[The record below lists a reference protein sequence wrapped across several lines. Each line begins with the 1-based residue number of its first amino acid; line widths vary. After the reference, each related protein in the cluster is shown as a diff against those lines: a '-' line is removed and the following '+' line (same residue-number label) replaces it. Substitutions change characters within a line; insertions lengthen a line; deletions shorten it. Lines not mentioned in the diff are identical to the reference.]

1 MKLIYWRA
9 IALAERGDL
18 GELARLI
25 LRGDT
30 FPNEYQQTVADY
42 FSGARKPRKR
52 RALRTAL
59 DISDAT
65 TVRLLLKALTHR
77 TRKHTVQNLR
87 RFVLAVTGHPL
98 RNDHAP
104 TPPDNTEKAQSVDAK
119 SAQDVGSTFI
129 AAMSRDEACACIAAL
144 FGCSKELV
152 IEIGKK
158 SAAAAARGFRESEL
172 RALAT
177 QAPPSSEDL
186 RSADASEVE
195 RASEGQAGNRRVTT
209 GDTKIPADFLR
220 GYWAY
225 AITLA
230 DRGNFQELERLIL
243 AGDSVP
249 VDYRQVLADFVTGA
263 RKLTKRV
270 RRPYLSAA
278 RAMQLREA
286 FLAITTDDPEIG
298 FRGLSSEKAYG
309 VIAKAAG
316 LPTETVR
323 EVVEHRQSSARL

>member
-9 IALAERGDL
+9 IALAELGDL

-30 FPNEYQQTVADY
+30 FPNEYQQTIAEY
-42 FSGARKPRKR
+42 LSGVRKPRKR

-59 DISDAT
+59 DLSDAT
-65 TVRLLLKALTHR
+65 AVRLLLKALTHGS
-77 TRKHTVQNLR
+77 RKHTVQDLR
-87 RFVLAVTGHPL
+87 RFVRAVTGHPP
-98 RNDHAP
+98 RNDHGP
-104 TPPDNTEKAQSVDAK
+104 TPTDSAKGAQSVDAR
-119 SAQDVGSTFI
+119 SSPDAGSNFI
-129 AAMSRDEACACIAAL
+129 APMSRDEACACIAAL

-152 IEIGKK
+152 SEIGKK
-158 SAAAAARGFRESEL
+158 STAAAALDFTEDEL
-172 RALAT
+172 RALAA

-186 RSADASEVE
+186 RSADISEDE
-195 RASEGQAGNRRVTT
+195 RASAGKAGNRRVTT

-225 AITLA
+225 AVKLA
-230 DRGNFQELERLIL
+230 DRGNFQELEQLIL

-249 VDYRQVLADFVTGA
+249 VEYRQVLADFVTGA
-263 RKLTKRV
+263 RKLTRRV
-270 RRPYLSAA
+270 RRPSLSAA

-286 FLAITTDDPEIG
+286 FAAITTDDPEIG

-309 VIAKAAG
+309 AIAKAAG

-323 EVVEHRQSSARL
+323 EVVEHLESSARL